1 MSFALHR
8 SLKKRLSPIFFNLR
22 PSSVLPPT
30 PTRPSPLQPGWAAG
44 LLHSH
49 AKPLASGSVPFLGKD
64 WRSHSP
70 LCTGDQ
76 SIGLRRWWCPRLSRS
91 GHRDLPE
98 RRERRRGRG
107 GVTLTDAS
115 GDSAGAPPHRADK
128 RPSASLFLRARHASS
143 RPPLLRLLL
152 DFQSLGF
159 LQARPGWWPGPFH
172 RRQFHNH
179 VLLFHLLTGGPLA
192 LRFCFNRHRLSSVL
206 WLSEVLSED
215 RER

>member
-1 MSFALHR
+1 MHR

-115 GDSAGAPPHRADK
+115 GDSAGAPPLRADK
-128 RPSASLFLRARHASS
+128 RPSASLFLRARHASRVRPCCVSSSISNLWDFS
-143 RPPLLRLLL
+143 R
-152 DFQSLGF
+152 
-159 LQARPGWWPGPFH
+159 
-172 RRQFHNH
+172 H
-179 VLLFHLLTGGPLA
+179 VPAGGQG
-192 LRFCFNRHRLSSVL
+192 RFIGDNFITTFSS
-206 WLSEVLSED
+206 STC
-215 RER
+215 